1 MLLLFELSRENKA
14 LCNLQEAEEIYYCL
28 PLDIDMHGNFRANSY
43 TVMTDRR
50 LLVLEEGRI
59 SHEFN
64 LEDCESIH
72 SEPQIACGI
81 LFVKSKG
88 QEILLGRYTAKHLTR
103 YSYLSRG
110 MVILKRGRKE
120 RVVSKEYEKSCL
132 KCGRGLP
139 KTSVCPRCS
148 GNKAGFLKD
157 FMGMVK
163 PHTGKMVVI
172 ILLMFLS
179 ALVGLLNPM
188 VQRYLVDDLLI
199 APGKVFAD
207 AVPCLIAMLVLSV
220 GVIFINVGK
229 SYLCARLGSFIS
241 EDLRRQVFEK
251 VQISSMAFIDDR
263 SPGMLM
269 NRIVRDTARI
279 KDFCSEVFCNIF
291 TVAVSFIFVL
301 VYMLTMNWKL
311 ALLSFAFVP
320 VSVGMSIGWRKV
332 IHRKFHMQG
341 IKHDKLNSRLRD
353 VISGMAVVKSYG
365 QEHREALS
373 FDDTANDYAK
383 IQKGNETFFAVFFPV
398 LTFLM
403 GLGSYL
409 VTFFGGKATLMGDMT
424 AGELLQFI
432 TYVGMLYS
440 YVGWISNMP
449 RHLMNLITS
458 MERIS
463 DIMNQEP
470 DIADGESPVDLE
482 IQGEVEF
489 KNASFGYK
497 SYQPVLEDI
506 SFKVKKG
513 EMIGLVGASGTGKS
527 TMINLIMH
535 LYEVDDGAILVDG
548 VDIRDIRL
556 EKYHSQIGVVL
567 QENFLFAGTI
577 YNNIR
582 FAKQDATYEEV
593 IQAAKMAN
601 AHDFICQTPD
611 GYNTYV
617 GEHGY
622 NLSGGERQRIAIA
635 RAILSNPALLI
646 LDEATASL
654 DTESEYLIQKALQ
667 RLTKGRT
674 TFAIAHRL
682 STLKDADRLIVIDG
696 HHIAEMGTHDEL
708 MKNRGIYYGLVQAQL
723 QMQNGTKELAVEG

>member
-1 MLLLFELSRENKA
+1 MLLLFELSKENKA
-14 LCNLQEAEEIYYCL
+14 LCNLTEGEEIYYCL
-28 PLDIDMHGNFRANSY
+28 PLDIDLHGGYRSNSY
-43 TVMTDRR
+43 TVMTNKR
-50 LLVLEEGRI
+50 LLILEEGRV
-59 SHEFN
+59 SYECS
-64 LEDCESIH
+64 LDDCESIH

-81 LFVKSKG
+81 LFVKRNG

-110 MVILKRGRKE
+110 MIILKRGRTE

-132 KCGRGLP
+132 KCGRALP
-139 KTSVCPRCS
+139 KTSECPRCS
-148 GNKAGFLKD
+148 GKNVSFLKD
-157 FMGMVK
+157 FIGMIK
-163 PHTGKMVVI
+163 PHTGKMIVI
-172 ILLMFLS
+172 ILLMLLS
-179 ALVGLLNPM
+179 ALVGLVNPM

-199 APGKVFAD
+199 TTGKVFAD
-207 AVPCLIAMLVLSV
+207 AIPCLLLMLVLSI

-241 EDLRRQVFEK
+241 EDLRKQVFEK
-251 VQISSMAFIDDR
+251 VQMSSMSFIDDR
-263 SPGMLM
+263 SPGNLM

-279 KDFCSEVFCNIF
+279 KDFCSEVFCNMF
-291 TVAVSFIFVL
+291 TVVVSFVFVL
-301 VYMLTMNWKL
+301 VYMLAMNWKL
-311 ALLSFAFVP
+311 AILSFVFVP
-320 VSVGMSIGWRKV
+320 VSVGLSVGWRKV

-341 IKHDKLNSRLRD
+341 IKHDKLNSKLRD

-365 QEHREALS
+365 QENREALA
-373 FDDTANDYAK
+373 FDATADEFAK
-383 IQKGNETFFAVFFPV
+383 IQKGNETFFAIFFPL

-409 VTFFGGKATLMGDMT
+409 VTFFGGKATLAGTMT
-424 AGELLQFI
+424 AGELLQFT

-463 DIMNQEP
+463 DVMNQEP
-470 DIADGESPVDLE
+470 EIADGEDAVELE

-489 KNASFGYK
+489 KHASFGYK

-506 SFKVKKG
+506 NLKVKKG
-513 EMIGLVGASGTGKS
+513 EMIGLVGASGAGKS

-548 VDIRDIRL
+548 VDIRDIKL
-556 EKYHSQIGVVL
+556 EKFHSQIGVVL

-593 IQAAKMAN
+593 IRAAKMAN

-635 RAILSNPALLI
+635 RAILSNPKLLI

-654 DTESEYLIQKALQ
+654 DTESEYLIQKALE
-667 RLTKGRT
+667 RLTEGRT

-682 STLKDADRLIVIDG
+682 STLKDADRLVVIDE
-696 HHIAEMGTHDEL
+696 HHIAEMGTHEEL
-708 MKNRGIYYGLVQAQL
+708 MAQKGIYYGLVQAQL
-723 QMQNGTKELAVEG
+723 QMQNGIRQETAS